1 MLTTLERLKGL
12 LQIPKEEHGQDDELS
27 LHLMV
32 ASQAIESFCKRSFRK
47 QRYTERMSGYKS
59 DYINLRNFP
68 VERVDSLTGPTGEI
82 TDYEILSEG
91 RLYRSSGWP
100 IGKHNIQVTYTGG
113 YVLPGDATPD
123 NPRTLP
129 ESIEL
134 ACLFLAKTTLSGQLG
149 IAAERLG
156 DYSVT
161 YNVKTDGSGFEL
173 PGAVISLISP
183 YIGRWV

>member
-1 MLTTLERLKGL
+1 MLTTLERFKEL
-12 LQIPKEEHGQDDELS
+12 LQGEYGPDAELKIY
-27 LHLMV
+27 LLA

-47 QRYTERMSGYKS
+47 QQYTERLSGYKS

-68 VERVDSLTGPTGEI
+68 VASVESLTGPTGEI

-100 IGKHNIQVTYTGG
+100 IGKHNIQVAYTGG
-113 YVLPGDATPD
+113 YVLPGDTTPD

-149 IAAERLG
+149 IAAERFG

>member
-1 MLTTLERLKGL
+1 MLATLERLKGL
-12 LQIPKEEHGQDDELS
+12 LQEEHGQDELS
-27 LHLMV
+27 LHLMA

-47 QRYTERMSGYKS
+47 QQYTERMSGYKS

-68 VERVDSLTGPTGEI
+68 VASVESLTGQTGEI

-91 RLYRSSGWP
+91 RLYRRNGWP

-134 ACLFLAKTTLSGQLG
+134 ACLFLAKTTFSGQLG
-149 IAAERLG
+149 VAGERFG

-161 YNVKTDGSGFEL
+161 YIVKDGFEL

-183 YIGRWV
+183 YVGRWV